1 MIIVAGATGQL
12 GSQIVEGLLE
22 RVSPDRV
29 WVSVQDTDR
38 AKDLAAR
45 GVQVRHGD
53 FADTGALG
61 SALVGASQVLVVSV
75 DTLGEGGVA

>member
-22 RVSPDRV
+22 RVSPDRI

-45 GVQVRHGD
+45 GERQRGM
-53 FADTGALG
+53 T
-61 SALVGASQVLVVSV
+61 
-75 DTLGEGGVA
+75 